1 MDKVEEDLI
10 RSKSLRENQS
20 KEFSQQLDALRQKYE
35 QQIAPHSSPAL
46 NSMQCPKI
54 GPWIEQAPGI
64 EAVDLRFSGRPGLR
78 LGLHGGMVWGSQVPP
93 PWGSGKGTEPGKDLG
108 LGALLP
114 RLTSQQVTPLTERQ
128 WEVSSLE
135 RQARAALQQHQQNTQ
150 EWRKLDAQP
159 NQQQVFISSPRL
171 RLSPAWASL
180 KLCGTPFD
188 KPAPNWGCT
197 ISDLESQLSS
207 LSEDLH
213 GANEKH
219 KQQLAEMAL
228 LREDEKQRE
237 FLDREASLDRLRSDM
252 ERIRGD
258 HEESHQQEKD
268 AAQEKAN
275 SRLKQIEKEYSQ
287 KLAKSAQ
294 ALQEKVESLQR
305 QLHSS
310 EKKLLSKEL
319 ESEEKVTVV
328 RQEYEKKI
336 KGLMPSELRKELEDT
351 ISSLKA
357 QVNFLQKRASLLQED
372 LDACRS
378 RR

>member
-1 MDKVEEDLI
+1 MESQLDRARESQRTQIQQADMALEQFKKQVELSSEKTYADMKLQMDKVEEDLI

-35 QQIAPHSSPAL
+35 QQ
-46 NSMQCPKI
+46 
-54 GPWIEQAPGI
+54 
-64 EAVDLRFSGRPGLR
+64 
-78 LGLHGGMVWGSQVPP
+78 
-93 PWGSGKGTEPGKDLG
+93 
-108 LGALLP
+108 
-114 RLTSQQVTPLTERQ
+114 ERQ

-150 EWRKLDAQP
+150 EWRKLDAQ
-159 NQQQVFISSPRL
+159 
-171 RLSPAWASL
+171 
-180 KLCGTPFD
+180 
-188 KPAPNWGCT
+188 T

-228 LREDEKQRE
+228 LREEEKQRE

-258 HEESHQQEKD
+258 LEESHQQEKD

-287 KLAKSAQ
+287 KLAKSAQLIAELQTSLCYMKEEAVRQQQAMEKQLEESNVRWDEERRTINHHADRANKGNMPALSAQEDHPGKMTQ